1 MKTSGVSSNGV
12 TGSVDEIIDR
22 FDEAKSKA
30 KNKAD
35 QYIAKGMAGAESAGE
50 LLSDT
55 TERLSEKIDGMVKQ
69 SWKAI
74 RNTSENAE
82 VLVKKH
88 PVATVAA
95 LVGVSFIA
103 GYFAARSTRR

>member
-1 MKTSGVSSNGV
+1 MKTTGVSSNGV
-12 TGSVDEIIDR
+12 TGSVDEIMDR
-22 FDEAKSKA
+22 FDEAKIKV

-50 LLSDT
+50 AISEAN
-55 TERLSEKIDGMVKQ
+55 ERLSEKIDGMVKQ

-95 LVGVSFIA
+95 LVGISFVA
-103 GYFAARSTRR
+103 GYFAAKSTRR